1 MAAMK
6 TDQIRAL
13 LKSLETSEPA
23 PVAVVNE
30 AKYIQ
35 HNPQTHES
43 SEGLANL
50 FQRLSKTGKIKTQ

>member
-1 MAAMK
+1 MAARK
-6 TDQIRAL
+6 TDPIRAL
-13 LKSLETSEPA
+13 LKSIETSETA

-35 HNPQTHES
+35 NNLQTHEG